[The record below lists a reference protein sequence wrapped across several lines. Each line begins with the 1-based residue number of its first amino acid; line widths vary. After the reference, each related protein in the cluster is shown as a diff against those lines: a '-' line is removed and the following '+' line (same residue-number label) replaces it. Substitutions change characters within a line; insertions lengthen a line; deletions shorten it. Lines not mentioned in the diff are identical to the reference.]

1 MIAETTQELARI
13 IQENTKVKTVLNA
26 GSIVEVSKLP
36 VIVLNGPALTEKKRL
51 MRDPERIT
59 VIDKEAGKARREIPP
74 RWYDLRFDVNISCE
88 DYWELLGL
96 FERLSR
102 INQSCPLLT
111 AKRSEF
117 ERQYL
122 WRWEKSPSVSTI
134 PNISQ
139 VHQGKA
145 GIIVYD
151 VEVYSGIYDEL
162 RLIEKINAEIY
173 SDIYD
178 EMPVAESTG
187 MKKYKDKIEV
197 QE

>member
-1 MIAETTQELARI
+1 MIEETTRELARI
-13 IQENTKVKTVLNA
+13 IHEHTHVKTVLNA
-26 GSIVEVSKLP
+26 GSIVEISKLP

-59 VIDKEAGKARREIPP
+59 VIDEEAGQARREVPP

-96 FERLSR
+96 FETLSR
-102 INQSCPLLT
+102 INQSCPLIT
-111 AKRSEF
+111 AKRDER

-122 WRWEKSPSVSTI
+122 WRWETPPAVSTI

-139 VHQGKA
+139 VHQGRA

-162 RLIEKINAEIY
+162 QLIEKINTEIY
-173 SDIYD
+173 TNIPD
-178 EMPVAESTG
+178 ELPSTENARMG
-187 MKKYKDKIEV
+187 TDKDRIEV
-197 QE
+197 QR